1 MRLPSHSRSVL
12 TAKSAAAAAEVSAR
26 HPVHISPSPFAA
38 EDEDQGEGKN
48 ERSVFLHAS
57 AAGEGW
63 AQCRRTDER
72 EKPRPPSPHPPNLRR
87 KGGKNE
93 GGGRRANSCD
103 DRLLLLLLLRPF
115 AFYPSRCLGRAVLVA
130 AAAAAATVAAAAVA
144 AQVRLALHVVW
155 YGICPFVSPREF
167 VTRCPVPTSLYV
179 KARTATTGNSFC
191 EMWTFHGQTIL
202 FLLPSPSLSLPS
214 LPPSPRP

>member
-1 MRLPSHSRSVL
+1 MKRLLACIGSGVGGGHSADGRTSG
-12 TAKSAAAAAEVSAR
+12 KSQ
-26 HPVHISPSPFAA
+26 
-38 EDEDQGEGKN
+38 D
-48 ERSVFLHAS
+48 L
-57 AAGEGW
+57 
-63 AQCRRTDER
+63 
-72 EKPRPPSPHPPNLRR
+72 PPPHPLHLRR

-93 GGGRRANSCD
+93 GGERRANSCD
-103 DRLLLLLLLRPF
+103 DRLLLRPF

-130 AAAAAATVAAAAVA
+130 AAAAADTVAAAAVA

-167 VTRCPVPTSLYV
+167 VTRCPVPTSLYG

-191 EMWTFHGQTIL
+191 EIWTFHGQTIL
-202 FLLPSPSLSLPS
+202 SLLPSPPLSLPS